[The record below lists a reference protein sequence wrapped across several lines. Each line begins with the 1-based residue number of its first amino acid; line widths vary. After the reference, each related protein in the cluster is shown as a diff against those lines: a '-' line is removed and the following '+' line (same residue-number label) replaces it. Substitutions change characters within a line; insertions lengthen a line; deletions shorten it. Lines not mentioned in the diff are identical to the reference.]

1 MSDAQTADAAVESQ
15 LQVFL
20 DTLRDSETYRQFIE
34 ATEQLQADPEA
45 TALVREYQQKQQRM
59 EENG

>member
-45 TALVREYQQKQQRM
+45 TALVREYQQKQQ
-59 EENG
+59 